1 VNKSEFIFD
10 VEGTNIMKFPRR
22 QFLHLTAGAAAL
34 PATLRIAGAQAY
46 PTRPI
51 TIIVPFPAGGP
62 LDTVARMLAERM
74 RMTLGQP
81 MIVENVAGAN
91 GSLGVNRA
99 VRAPADGYT
108 LIAGTVTTHVLIGAL
123 YTLQYDLLTG
133 FRPVALLAQG
143 PLIAVA
149 KKAMAANDLKE
160 LIAWLKANPDKATQG
175 TAGVAAIE
183 HIAGILLQKQTGT
196 RFQQV
201 PYRGLAPAMQDL
213 VAGQIDIL
221 LADATTTLAHVE
233 AGRIRAYAIAGK
245 TRLAAA
251 PNIPTVDEAGLP
263 SFYVSLWY
271 GLWAPAGTP
280 QDIIARLNTA
290 AVDALADATVRQRLA
305 DLGQEIVPREQ
316 QSPDALGAFQ
326 KAEIEKW
333 WPIIKA
339 AGLKA
344 E

>member
-1 VNKSEFIFD
+1 
-10 VEGTNIMKFPRR
+10 M
-22 QFLHLTAGAAAL
+22 
-34 PATLRIAGAQAY
+34 
-46 PTRPI
+46 
-51 TIIVPFPAGGP
+51 II
-62 LDTVARMLAERM
+62 
-74 RMTLGQP
+74 
-81 MIVENVAGAN
+81 ENVAGAN

-99 VRAPADGYT
+99 VRAQPDGYT

-149 KKAMAANDLKE
+149 KKAVPAADLKE

-213 VAGQIDIL
+213 VAGQIDVL
-221 LADATTTLAHVE
+221 LADATTALAHVE
-233 AGRIRAYAIAGK
+233 AGRIKPYAVTGK

-263 SFYVSLWY
+263 GFYVSLWY

-280 QDIIARLNTA
+280 ADVVAKLNSA
-290 AVDALADATVRQRLA
+290 AVDALADAGVRQRLA
-305 DLGQEIVPREQ
+305 DLGQEIVPRDQ
-316 QSPDALGAFQ
+316 QTPEALGMFQ

-339 AGLKA
+339 AGLRA